1 MNHGEFGRK
10 CSEGLLGHIKSH
22 FETHVQVKLN
32 QVPNEEKPQNIFK
45 ITAYTGNMILVGIWR
60 SIPKC
65 KGIHPM
71 PLTTPTKKKP
81 FFRDDEAPWSL

>member
-32 QVPNEEKPQNIFK
+32 QVPNEEKPQNIFET
-45 ITAYTGNMILVGIWR
+45 IAYTGSMICFGYFL
-60 SIPKC
+60 
-65 KGIHPM
+65 
-71 PLTTPTKKKP
+71 
-81 FFRDDEAPWSL
+81 RDDEAPWCLKKNPYK